1 MSAKDSPSQLHKRLV
16 MGLIDYMNKNDWQ
29 VVHAAGVSGYLEP
42 FAIGGYTPDVIAKRS
57 DGLIAVGEAETC
69 ERLGEEK
76 TLRQFSAFSDLSTTQ
91 GKLGVPFFVVV
102 PESCIDKLDE
112 ILNSKY
118 ASKMDR
124 IMRVKMAGV

>member
-1 MSAKDSPSQLHKRLV
+1 LV
-16 MGLIDYMNKNDWQ
+16 LGLIDYMNKNDWQ

-69 ERLGEEK
+69 ERLAEEK
-76 TLRQFSAFSDLSTTQ
+76 TLKHFTAFSDLSTTK
-91 GKLGVPFFVVV
+91 GKMDVPFFVVV
-102 PESCIDKLDE
+102 PESCIEKLDE

-118 ASKMDR
+118 SARMGR